1 MEKIRLKSHYLDKR
15 CNRWLPGEYYRSQL
29 PEEIQQDPLYIAP
42 IDISQTESSISR
54 YTPGHTVQTK
64 INFAL
69 EKQSRTNIGNNAG
82 KLISVNTASEKELKK
97 VNGIGDKLSAN
108 IILNRPYKDF
118 EDLKAKVDAK
128 WATIDISELTI

>member
-15 CNRWLPGEYYRSQL
+15 CNRWLPGEYYRMQL

-42 IDISQTESSISR
+42 IDISQTEPSIPR
-54 YTPGHTVQTK
+54 YSPTHTVQTK

-69 EKQSRTNIGNNAG
+69 EKQKKANTG
-82 KLISVNTASEKELKK
+82 KLISVNTASEKELKA
-97 VNGIGDKLSAN
+97 VSGIGDKLSTN